1 MDSRHTI
8 SHTRVPFKLSSA
20 QEQATGGTAW
30 TKLFSRPARHI
41 ARTLQHQRSSAEESR
56 LRSTE
61 RRIATQLQRL
71 STLLFGEAVN
81 GAYPTA
87 RLTNLSAQHQ
97 EGVPF
102 DTCRDKVLPSPA
114 FLYKVSEGY
123 SILRAEVEEHFESN
137 LPGQWK
143 PTFDIYL
150 KPSNNAKQ
158 KQFEVVCQETA
169 ALLAQLKDVWKRA
182 RQRHNGQAGGYC
194 LPADWPIRWCALRVI
209 PANLGQFLADF
220 IRPNRTGSKLMQRI
234 EGGHLYNTILQRRKK
249 DQLWSSA

>member
-1 MDSRHTI
+1 MDQAILAASTTH
-8 SHTRVPFKLSSA
+8 SA
-20 QEQATGGTAW
+20 
-30 TKLFSRPARHI
+30 
-41 ARTLQHQRSSAEESR
+41 
-56 LRSTE
+56 
-61 RRIATQLQRL
+61 IATQLQRL

-102 DTCRDKVLPSPA
+102 DTCRDKVPPSPA

-182 RQRHNGQAGGYC
+182 RQRHNGQAGFELELFVYVPKPEAHASLRQKKASNSLNAVLTREVDGTFACTLYET
-194 LPADWPIRWCALRVI
+194 LQNTSSWDLYDQIRLYGFDSAQIGEQLRH
-209 PANLGQFLADF
+209 LAYVKEQ
-220 IRPNRTGSKLMQRI
+220 TLK
-234 EGGHLYNTILQRRKK
+234 
-249 DQLWSSA
+249 